1 MDGFQFNKYAGAVLA
16 TALGIVVLGHF
27 VGPSLVKES
36 YPEKPAY
43 ALPMLEEAASGGGAE
58 AAKVVDLGTLLAAA
72 SADQGAVIANKCK
85 SCHSF
90 EKGGPNMTGPDLWD
104 IVGRT
109 PASHG
114 GFAYTAAM
122 KGVAGRPWDYDHL
135 NEYLTNPRAS
145 VPGTAM
151 SFAGLKKPEER
162 AAILL
167 YLRTL
172 TDGTP
177 APLPAPAAP
186 APAAEGEAAPAEGAA
201 PAAAPAEGAAPA
213 APAAAAPAPAPAH

>member
-16 TALGIVVLGHF
+16 TALGIVVLNHF
-27 VGPSLVKES
+27 AGPSLVKGT
-36 YPEKPAY
+36 YPHEPAY
-43 ALPMLEEAASGGGAE
+43 KLPMLEEASSGGGD

-72 SADQGAVIANKCK
+72 SPDQGAVIANKCK

-90 EKGGPNMTGPDLWD
+90 DKGGPNMTGPDLWN

-109 PASHG
+109 PGSVA

-122 KGVAGRPWDYDHL
+122 KGAAGRPWDFDHL
-135 NEYLTNPRAS
+135 NEYLANPRAS

-172 TDGTP
+172 TDGAP

-186 APAAEGEAAPAEGAA
+186 APAAEGAAAPVEGA
-201 PAAAPAEGAAPA
+201 AAAPAEGAAPA
-213 APAAAAPAPAPAH
+213 APAPAPAH

>member
-122 KGVAGRPWDYDHL
+122 KGVAGRPWDYEHL
-135 NEYLTNPRAS
+135 NEFLTNPRGA

-172 TDGTP
+172 TDGAP
-177 APLPAPAAP
+177 KPLPAPAAP
-186 APAAEGEAAPAEGAA
+186 APAEEGAA
-201 PAAAPAEGAAPA
+201 PAAPVEGAAPA
-213 APAAAAPAPAPAH
+213 GPAAAAPAPAPAQ

>member
-36 YPEKPAY
+36 YPKEPAY
-43 ALPMLEEAASGGGAE
+43 ALPMLEEAASGGDGE
-58 AAKVVDLGTLLAAA
+58 AAKVVDLGTLMLAA

-109 PASHG
+109 PGTHG

-122 KGVAGRPWDYDHL
+122 KGVAGRPWDFAHL
-135 NEYLTNPRAS
+135 DEFLANPRAS

-201 PAAAPAEGAAPA
+201 APAEGAAPA
-213 APAAAAPAPAPAH
+213 APAAAAPAPAPAQ

>member
-27 VGPSLVKES
+27 VGPSFVKET
-36 YPEKPAY
+36 YPHEPAY
-43 ALPMLEEAASGGGAE
+43 KLPMLEEASGGGGE
-58 AAKVVDLGTLLAAA
+58 AAKVVDLGTLLASA

-90 EKGGPNMTGPDLWD
+90 EKGGPNMTGPDLWN

-109 PASHG
+109 PGSHG

-122 KGVAGRPWDYDHL
+122 KSVSGRPWDFEHL
-135 NEYLTNPRAS
+135 NEFLTNPRGA

-162 AAILL
+162 AAILV

-172 TDGTP
+172 TDGAP
-177 APLPAPAAP
+177 KPLPAPAAP
-186 APAAEGEAAPAEGAA
+186 APAAEGAAPAEGAAAAPAEGAA
-201 PAAAPAEGAAPA
+201 PAAAPA
-213 APAAAAPAPAPAH
+213 AAAPAPAPAH